1 MKNKQ
6 KISISNAQQDGTG
19 NDTTKKKFNVAA
31 DGKDFAFSTLDR
43 AIIFVLGYQACA
55 EANKPKGGEKSWEIE
70 FKISETFNDPRSI
83 AFYML
88 ASGISDLNDIAC
100 E

>member
-6 KISISNAQQDGTG
+6 KISISNVQQDRTG
-19 NDTTKKKFNVAA
+19 DDTTKEKFNVAA

-55 EANKPKGGEKSWEIE
+55 EANGPKGGENSWEIE
-70 FKISETFNDPRSI
+70 FKISKTFNDPRLIAMYMI
-83 AFYML
+83 AF
-88 ASGISDLNDIAC
+88 GISDLNDIAC
-100 E
+100 K